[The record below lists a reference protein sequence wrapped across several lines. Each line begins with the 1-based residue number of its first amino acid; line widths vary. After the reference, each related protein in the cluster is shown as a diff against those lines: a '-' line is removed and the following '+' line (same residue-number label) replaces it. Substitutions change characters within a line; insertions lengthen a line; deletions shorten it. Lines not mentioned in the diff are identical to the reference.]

1 MKGDI
6 MRLKKLFI
14 ASLVTA
20 FLCSSV
26 TPAFASQNTNNSG
39 NAAVTQG
46 DEDQTGQ
53 ELLYNTF
60 TGKVTEIS
68 TYEDLKRVSVE
79 NEKGDP
85 AVIVISKDT
94 WIINNNAIA
103 IGASITCF
111 YDANAPMIMIYPP
124 QYSATVVIVDQE
136 EGVSY
141 QPFTGTVKEIKN
153 SNTIKGQKKISVEDE
168 KGTQADIIVTDET
181 YVTGDTVKV
190 GSEITAYY
198 NANAPMI
205 KIYPPQY
212 DTKVMIVNNDKADN
226 DDDKDNGNN
235 KSYEELN
242 KKIDELIKYIQ
253 ELLKTLQ
260 ELR

>member
-1 MKGDI
+1 
-6 MRLKKLFI
+6 MRLKRIFI
-14 ASLVTA
+14 ASLTTV
-20 FLCSSV
+20 FLCSSAA
-26 TPAFASQNTNNSG
+26 PAFAFASQNTSIAG

-46 DEDQTGQ
+46 VGDPSEQ
-53 ELLYNTF
+53 ELLYYTF

-68 TYEDLKRVSVE
+68 TSKDLKQVSAE

-94 WIINNNAIA
+94 RIINNNAIA

-124 QYSATVVIVDQE
+124 QYSAAVVIVDQE
-136 EGVSY
+136 EGANY
-141 QPFTGTVKEIKN
+141 QPFTGIVKEIKA
-153 SNTIKGQKKISVEDE
+153 SDTVKGQKKISAEDE

-181 YVTGDTVKV
+181 YVTGDTLKI

-212 DTKVMIVNNDKADN
+212 DTKVMIVSNDKADN
-226 DDDKDNGNN
+226 DGYKDNGNN
-235 KSYEELN
+235 KSEEKLSQ
-242 KKIDELIKYIQ
+242 KIDELIQYIRQ
-253 ELLKTLQ
+253 LLKTIE